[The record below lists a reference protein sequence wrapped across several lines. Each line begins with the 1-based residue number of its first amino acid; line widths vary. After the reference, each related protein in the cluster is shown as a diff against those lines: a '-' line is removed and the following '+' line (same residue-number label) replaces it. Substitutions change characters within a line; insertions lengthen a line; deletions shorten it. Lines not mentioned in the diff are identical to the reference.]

1 MFRKETLIGLIV
13 LTLVIIAL
21 VFIRS
26 CSLDIEKA
34 NELKEIYA
42 PCPTCYEPCY
52 GINNEVVCRNEDC
65 PAYGLPQEV

>member
-13 LTLVIIAL
+13 LILVIVAL

-42 PCPTCYEPCY
+42 PCQTCYEPCY
-52 GINNEVVCRNEDC
+52 DVNNEVVCRNEDC
-65 PAYGLPQEV
+65 LVYGLPQEV